1 MGIYIVILLHYPWIT
16 IRVILTSEPKSG
28 GQVPHLPS
36 CVPVQVLMKFGDTEI
51 MATAVDL
58 SSGNAVSASVDFFT
72 DRNPKYCTKL

>member
-1 MGIYIVILLHYPWIT
+1 MGIARYLPVTPALP
-16 IRVILTSEPKSG
+16 VTSAR
-28 GQVPHLPS
+28 GQLPLNYTYS
-36 CVPVQVLMKFGDTEI
+36 AVQVLMKFGDTEI

>member
-1 MGIYIVILLHYPWIT
+1 M
-16 IRVILTSEPKSG
+16 S
-28 GQVPHLPS
+28 
-36 CVPVQVLMKFGDTEI
+36 PVQVLMKFGDTEI

>member
-1 MGIYIVILLHYPWIT
+1 MCYFKIGTQKWRTCLEV
-16 IRVILTSEPKSG
+16 
-28 GQVPHLPS
+28 QHLPS
-36 CVPVQVLMKFGDTEI
+36 SVSLQVLMKFGDTEI